1 MLFQDSK
8 LQDPKKKES
17 WQKSVGIISSQ
28 KKKLSNLVK
37 KKTETNV
44 TSKTCNLLKTSS
56 GHAAAS
62 SDDKTPQPSTPSSI
76 KSEILSNN
84 KTSPEQPNTGS
95 SDSAVSTKTE
105 VPIVNSVDSGT
116 SRNSNSVKV
125 SSLSLLGNYSD
136 TDSDHSTE

>member
-8 LQDPKKKES
+8 LQDPKKQES

-56 GHAAAS
+56 SHVAAS
-62 SDDKTPQPSTPSSI
+62 YDNTPQPSKPSSSQ
-76 KSEILSNN
+76 SEILSNN
-84 KTSPEQPNTGS
+84 KTSSEQPNTSS

-116 SRNSNSVKV
+116 SRNTNSVKV